1 MNLLPEQYIERSKNR
16 ARSSRVAIIIIVALC
31 AVVVVATHSRIQL
44 NTTANKLI
52 ASQARANA
60 AIELE
65 VDATSLKEQKAYLD
79 AFMKRYENAQ
89 VTFKMGELVATIT
102 NMIPESMTLEDLS
115 LDMIQVKDK
124 SGISGQIAGF
134 ALSDEVVA
142 NVVSTLQSHQPFS
155 SVRMDFSRSRT
166 IRSQRARGFRISFY
180 IDLDQSW
187 KNETTQVTLGGA
199 Q

>member
-31 AVVVVATHSRIQL
+31 TVVVVATHSRIQL
-44 NTTANKLI
+44 NSTANKLI
-52 ASQARANA
+52 ASQARANT

-79 AFMKRYENAQ
+79 AFMIRYENAQ
-89 VTFKMGELVATIT
+89 VTFKMGELVSTIT

-134 ALSDEVVA
+134 ALSDEVIA
-142 NVVSTLQSHQPFS
+142 NVVSTLQSQQPFS

-166 IRSQRARGFRISFY
+166 IRSKRARGFRISFY

-187 KNETTQVTLGGA
+187 KQETNLVTVGGS